1 MEILYIFYYLK
12 LNETSKIVSAV
23 IVKARIKNI
32 KIPFA
37 DLVTI
42 LGKLV
47 TFF

>member
-23 IVKARIKNI
+23 IVKARIKN
-32 KIPFA
+32 PFA